1 MFVIRFA
8 LYLLIFS
15 LGQNIFAAL
24 PCNEVLNRLME
35 GNQRFVDGNL
45 LHSDLNAERRLQTA
59 KRQNPFAVIVGCSD
73 SRVSPEI
80 LFDQGIGDLFVVR
93 VAGNVVG
100 PIELDSIEY
109 SVLYLGSSL
118 ILVMGHESCGAVDT
132 VLKGET
138 TDIEAVAEK
147 IEPAL
152 RGLPKTGKNAVEN
165 AVKANARYVAN
176 YVKSTPAIKKLV
188 LDNKVKVLPAYY
200 DFMTGKV
207 EILND

>member
-1 MFVIRFA
+1 MLRFA
-8 LYLLIFS
+8 LHLLIFS
-15 LGQNIFAAL
+15 LGQNIFAVL

-35 GNQRFVDGNL
+35 GNQRFVEGNL
-45 LHSDLNAERRLQTA
+45 QHPDLNAERRLQTA
-59 KRQNPFAVIVGCSD
+59 KGQNPFAVIVGCSD

-100 PIELDSIEY
+100 PLELDSIEY
-109 SVLYLGSSL
+109 SVLYLGSSI

-132 VLKGET
+132 VLKGKT
-138 TDIEAVAEK
+138 ADIEAVAEK
-147 IEPAL
+147 IEPAI
-152 RGLPKTGKNAVEN
+152 RDLPKTGKNAVEN

-176 YVKSTPAIKKLV
+176 YVQSTPVIKKLI
-188 LDNKVKVLPAYY
+188 LDNRVKVFPAYY

-207 EILND
+207 EILRDSL